1 MAQQPAA
8 QHRARA
14 YSATGWRKTAQ

>member
-14 YSATGWRKTAQ
+14 YSAPGRRKTAQ

>member
-14 YSATGWRKTAQ
+14 YSAPGRRKTAR